1 MQGQKKICSELSDN
15 EIIVKSRKD
24 MNYFACLYERYE
36 QRLMRY
42 ISKISLAD
50 YSEAKDILQESFI
63 KAWINLNEFDTD
75 LKLSSW
81 LYRIVHNETISFCR
95 KKKSFGKNNNVP
107 VNENI
112 VSDYEPEII
121 ENSTKEENFQLTDK
135 VLNKLPL
142 KYKEVLVLKFLEQMS
157 YEEISDVLKIPEGT
171 VAVRIN
177 RAKKMF
183 KTIADKE
190 NYIFHK

>member
-1 MQGQKKICSELSDN
+1 MLAQKQICSELSDN
-15 EIIVKSRKD
+15 EIIVKSRQD

-36 QRLMRY
+36 TRLLRY
-42 ISKISLAD
+42 ISKISQAD
-50 YSEAKDILQESFI
+50 YNEAKDILQESFI
-63 KAWINLNEFDTD
+63 KAWINLNEFDTS

-95 KKKSFGKNNNVP
+95 KKKSFGKNNKVSI
-107 VNENI
+107 NENI
-112 VSDYEPEII
+112 AGYETETI
-121 ENSTKEENFQLTDK
+121 ENFDDAGSAQITDK
-135 VLNKLPL
+135 ILGMLPQ

-157 YEEISDVLKIPEGT
+157 YEEVSDVLKIPEGT
-171 VAVRIN
+171 VAARIN

-190 NYIFHK
+190 KYIFQK

>member
-1 MQGQKKICSELSDN
+1 MLTRKEICSGLSDN
-15 EIIVKSRKD
+15 EIIVKSRQD

-36 QRLMRY
+36 MKLLRY
-42 ISKISLAD
+42 ILKISHAD
-50 YSEAKDILQESFI
+50 YNEAKDILQESFI
-63 KAWINLNEFDTD
+63 KAWVNLNEFDTD

-95 KKKSFGKNNNVP
+95 KKKSFGKNHKVSI
-107 VNENI
+107 NENI
-112 VSDYEPEII
+112 SGYETETI
-121 ENSTKEENFQLTDK
+121 ENFDAAGSIQITDK
-135 VLNKLPL
+135 ILGMLPQ

-157 YEEISDVLKIPEGT
+157 YEEVSDVLKIPEGT

-183 KTIADKE
+183 KTIAGKE
-190 NYIFHK
+190 NYIFQK